1 MWLRFTCVV
10 VVSFDVPMPISVGV
24 VEIFLDIF
32 EVAVRRKRT
41 LLSVASAG
49 LPGIARV
56 SRQDMPSTSTD
67 CGNTRWEAA
76 RKASKTMSMR
86 WQTERGQ
93 ERQPQRRHEGA

>member
-1 MWLRFTCVV
+1 MWAWLIFTCVV
-10 VVSFDVPMPISVGV
+10 VVSFDVPVPISVGV

-56 SRQDMPSTSTD
+56 SRQDMPSTGAD
-67 CGNTRWEAA
+67 CGNTRC
-76 RKASKTMSMR
+76 
-86 WQTERGQ
+86 
-93 ERQPQRRHEGA
+93 RRRRVRR